1 MNKFDQKVEALSW
14 LQSNPNPFPFASNRF
29 GDKEEAINFVKEL
42 YRLGCEKVYV
52 TNILDED
59 WRMRE
64 EGGPYADTLIAEL
77 ADSGYG
83 WKAISKIHE
92 EETEDFERAFDADTK
107 FRFWWD

>member
-1 MNKFDQKVEALSW
+1 M
-14 LQSNPNPFPFASNRF
+14 
-29 GDKEEAINFVKEL
+29 
-42 YRLGCEKVYV
+42 

-77 ADSGYG
+77 ADNGYG

-92 EETEDFERAFDADTK
+92 EETEDFERAFDGDQTK
-107 FRFWWD
+107 LRFWWD